1 MTHQVIVNASE
12 GQQAFG
18 ELLDRVNANEHL
30 IVERDG
36 APIAVIMSY
45 HDYEQLSQL
54 LAEAGK
60 PFSVHLSPPQ
70 TTLEDTFG
78 AVTPLNRPEDFAALR
93 ETAIDE
99 VVDRAMRKMKG
110 GE

>member
-1 MTHQVIVNASE
+1 MTHQVIVKAPD
-12 GQQAFG
+12 GQQAFSD
-18 ELLDRVNANEHL
+18 LLNRVTADEHL

-36 APIAVIMSY
+36 APVAVIMSY
-45 HDYEQLSQL
+45 HEYEQLSQL
-54 LAEAGK
+54 LAERGK
-60 PFSVHLSPPQ
+60 SVSVHLPPPQ

-99 VVDRAMRKMKG
+99 VVERTMKKMKNA
-110 GE
+110 